1 MCVNS
6 PDKSS
11 GRENIIQE
19 YLIHDIF
26 FINKSK
32 LSFNTQSSSIRAKLF
47 CFRINGIRKKTK
59 NPSLNDVINNSRIYM
74 GVKAKWLLSK
84 KAFNIYFWSAI
95 FFLIII
101 ERKTGSC
108 LHVQLP
114 EICGTDISRS
124 RTVVMDNDN
133 IDRHLIKIK

>member
-11 GRENIIQE
+11 RRENIIQE
-19 YLIHDIF
+19 YLIHNIF
-26 FINKSK
+26 FINKNK

-47 CFRINGIRKKTK
+47 CFRINGISKKK
-59 NPSLNDVINNSRIYM
+59 NPSLNDYINNSSIYM
-74 GVKAKWLLSK
+74 GLKAKWVHSK
-84 KAFNIYFWSAI
+84 KAFNMYFWSAI

-101 ERKTGSC
+101 ERKASSY

-124 RTVVMDNDN
+124 RTVVMDYDD